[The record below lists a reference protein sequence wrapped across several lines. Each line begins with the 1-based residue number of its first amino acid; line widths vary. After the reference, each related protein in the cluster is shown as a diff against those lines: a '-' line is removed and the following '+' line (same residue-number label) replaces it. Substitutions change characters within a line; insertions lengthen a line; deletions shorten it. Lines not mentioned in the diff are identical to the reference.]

1 VLAALL
7 ATATDLTWTA
17 YFETAGKYIE
27 KQVKVNYSVQYM
39 LDSTG
44 GKNIKIFYRGQP
56 HLEIVAF
63 SDVSVVE
70 STAIMRL

>member
-7 ATATDLTWTA
+7 ATAADLTWTA

-44 GKNIKIFYRGQP
+44 GKNIKIFYRG
-56 HLEIVAF
+56 
-63 SDVSVVE
+63 
-70 STAIMRL
+70 